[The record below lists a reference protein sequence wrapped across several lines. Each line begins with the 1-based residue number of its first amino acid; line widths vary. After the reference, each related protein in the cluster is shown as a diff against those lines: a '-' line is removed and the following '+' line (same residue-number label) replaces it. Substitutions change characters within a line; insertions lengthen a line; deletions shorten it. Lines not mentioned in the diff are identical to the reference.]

1 MLDYIDRMTRDAV
14 QLGPED
20 IARLREVGYDDTAIL
35 QMTLI
40 GSWFNYINRV
50 ADALG
55 VGRGA
60 DRPRSHGDLGPTIS
74 STEIGVFLATCWAL
88 TQRLPCVARAVW
100 HPELASS
107 ARPCCEHRALEA
119 WRQS

>member
-1 MLDYIDRMTRDAV
+1 MEAIRKDHRTAPISVAEHVMLDYIEKLTKDAV

-20 IARLREVGYDDTAIL
+20 LARLREQGFNDTAIL

-55 VGRGA
+55 VGRG
-60 DRPRSHGDLGPTIS
+60 
-74 STEIGVFLATCWAL
+74 
-88 TQRLPCVARAVW
+88 
-100 HPELASS
+100 
-107 ARPCCEHRALEA
+107 
-119 WRQS
+119 